1 MGKTLTI
8 MRGVPG
14 SGKSTLANALA
25 NVPGVDTA
33 PVFSTDD
40 FFMVDGEYRFD
51 PSRLGANHAA
61 NLARTVAALEAGTPH
76 VIVDNTMTQAW
87 EAREYCRAAVRLG
100 YTVQFIEAR
109 APWARDAGECAR
121 RNTHSVP
128 EAAIVGMLARWEP
141 DLTVEACLSARAP
154 WER

>member
-1 MGKTLTI
+1 MNKTLTI

-14 SGKSTLANALA
+14 SGKSTLARALA
-25 NVPGVDTA
+25 DVPGVTPA

-40 FFMVDGEYRFD
+40 FFMVDGVYRFD

-61 NLARTVAALEAGTPH
+61 NLARTVAALEASAPH
-76 VIVDNTMTQAW
+76 VIVDNTMTQGW

-100 YTVQFIEAR
+100 YAVQFIEPR
-109 APWARDAGECAR
+109 TPWARDASECAR
-121 RNTHSVP
+121 RNTHGVP

-141 DLTVEACLSARAP
+141 DLTVEACLSALAP